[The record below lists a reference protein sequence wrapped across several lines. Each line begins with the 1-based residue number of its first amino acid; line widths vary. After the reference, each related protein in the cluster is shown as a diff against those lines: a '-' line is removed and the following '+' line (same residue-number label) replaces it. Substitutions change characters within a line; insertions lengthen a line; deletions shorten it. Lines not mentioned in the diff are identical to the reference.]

1 MHSIPEGL
9 WRKST
14 YTHPNNCVEVA
25 DLPGM
30 SAVRDSQHPH
40 DLTLTFHS
48 PEWKAFIDGVKLN
61 EL

>member
-1 MHSIPEGL
+1 MHSIPEDL

-30 SAVRDSQHPH
+30 SAVRDSQHPRE
-40 DLTLTFHS
+40 LQLPFGS
-48 PEWKAFIDGVKLN
+48 AEWRAFVEGVKAGDV
-61 EL
+61 